1 MPFGSVR
8 TSESTWHRKPCRI
21 LRADVA
27 DRNFPEIPKRMTK
40 RYHRKKR
47 IALGEEKTVMQRTEN

>member
-40 RYHRKKR
+40 RHHRKKR
-47 IALGEEKTVMQRTEN
+47 IAPGEEKTVMQRTVN